1 MNKHVY
7 QRYLFWFM
15 GSMSFVLQLIVQISS
30 GLVASY
36 LSSEFSLGPFYGNI
50 LVSSVFFLHILMQVP
65 AGLLIEKFG
74 ARSVLGLGA
83 LISCIGAFLFSCSMG
98 FYSAL
103 LSRMMMG
110 VGLSCSFVGITAI
123 VGSWFP
129 SYQFT
134 LMVSLAEMLGLF
146 IGGMAE
152 HNVPEILE
160 AYSWRLFFQGVSG
173 CCLVVSVMVLL
184 FLRNREQS
192 MHVMT
197 FKDVLNYLKLV
208 SKNGRI
214 WLNGLYSGALF
225 AVVTGFVAGDA
236 AQMMAIMPGS
246 SFSES
251 AQYCAFIMYGVVIG
265 AGAVGVASVKCSYR
279 SVLKLMGVL
288 AILSAA
294 CMSGII
300 WAHVSDAVRMTL
312 CGVLGFGSAGYLLS
326 FRVAGDLMSLG
337 QGRSILMGFTNMLS
351 VLIGPVISVLA
362 GLIQRIRLE
371 GQDLA
376 LLESQVKLYGFQVTN
391 SLFIAT
397 LFMGAVLA
405 FILLRMKSD

>member
-1 MNKHVY
+1 
-7 QRYLFWFM
+7 M

-30 GLVASY
+30 GLVASH

-65 AGLLIEKFG
+65 AGLLIEQFG
-74 ARSVLGLGA
+74 ARRVLGLGA
-83 LISCIGAFLFSCSMG
+83 LISCVGGFLFSCSAG

-103 LSRMMMG
+103 FSRMMMG
-110 VGLSCSFVGITAI
+110 AGLSCSFVGITAI

-152 HNVPEILE
+152 HSVPQILE
-160 AYSWRLFFQGVSG
+160 EYSWRLFFQGVSA
-173 CCLVVSVMVLL
+173 CCLIVSVMVFL

-197 FKDVLNYLKLV
+197 YKDVLNYLKLV
-208 SKNGRI
+208 SKKGQI

-236 AQMMAIMPGS
+236 AQMMALMPGV
-246 SFSES
+246 SFSEA
-251 AQYCAFIMYGVVIG
+251 AQYCAFIMYGVVVG
-265 AGAVGVASVKCSYR
+265 SGAVGMASVRFSYR
-279 SVLKLMGVL
+279 GVL
-288 AILSAA
+288 QLMVVLSILSAA

-300 WAHVSDAVRMTL
+300 WGQVSDAMRLIL

-337 QGRSILMGFTNMLS
+337 QGRSVLMGFTNMLS
-351 VLIGPVISVLA
+351 VLIGPIISVIA

-371 GQDLA
+371 DQSLD
-376 LLESQVKLYGFQVTN
+376 LLEAHVKLYGFQLTN

-397 LFMGAVLA
+397 LLLGAILSLV
-405 FILLRMKSD
+405 LLRMRSD